1 MIDYATTFCLA
12 TPKDGSFQGIT
23 KPGTGIA
30 ATLALLRQ
38 NGIEVYA
45 EAEISALNARVKAL
59 DKALTLK
66 EQANHG

>member
-30 ATLALLRQ
+30 AALALLRQ

-45 EAEISALNARVKAL
+45 EAELPALIARIAAL
-59 DKALTLK
+59 DEVLTFK
-66 EQANHG
+66 E